1 MEGIMSKKV
10 LVATVKPFAQK
21 AVEEIS
27 VICKEA
33 GYTMVL
39 LEKYAEQAE
48 FVQKVKDV
56 DALIVR
62 SDKVTKEVI
71 NNAQNLKVV
80 VRAGSGY
87 DNIDLEA
94 ATEKNIVAMNTPG
107 QNSNAVAELAFGMMI
122 YMARGQ
128 FNGKPGTELKGKK
141 LGIHAFGNV
150 GINVARI
157 AKGFGMEI
165 FAFDPYIDKKVM
177 EEHGVKAI
185 DSVEEMYK
193 TCDYISLH
201 LPSIPETQKFI
212 NNKLVSKM
220 KKGATLINTARK
232 EVVCEEDI
240 IQVFQN
246 RDDLKYASD
255 IAPDTKIEMIERFGN
270 RVYFT
275 PKKMGA
281 QTLEANV
288 NAGIAAISQIINYF
302 EKGDTTFQ
310 VNK

>member
-1 MEGIMSKKV
+1 MSKKI
-10 LVATVKPFAQK
+10 LVATVKPFAKK

-39 LEKYAEQAE
+39 LEKYAEQTE

-62 SDKVTKEVI
+62 SDKVTREVI

-212 NNKLVSKM
+212 NNKLISKM

-246 RDDLKYASD
+246 RDDLNYASD

-288 NAGIAAISQIINYF
+288 NAGIAAINQIINYF